1 MMKVQEVHSVRRNVV
16 WNVESSEIVE
26 SMNNWENIANV
37 LKVTPGTV
45 ATHCPQNITPVTI
58 ILPAGRR
65 SNDFATGLAFS
76 VSTVSASRLTLHG
89 RVIVTRGLT
98 GTCVNENVASIAGR
112 TVNVVGTLK
121 TRWNTVTVSITTLE
135 RGVEISNQFVSTYL
149 NILVRFHIS
158 FMIVIQMLWSFK
170 SIKCHL

>member
-1 MMKVQEVHSVRRNVV
+1 MMTVQQVYSVRRNVV
-16 WNVESSEIVE
+16 WTVESTEIVE

-45 ATHCPQNITPVTI
+45 ATHCPQNITPVMI

-76 VSTVSASRLTLHG
+76 VSTANASRLTLLG
-89 RVIVTRGLT
+89 RVIVTILT

-135 RGVEISNQFVSTYL
+135 RGV
-149 NILVRFHIS
+149 
-158 FMIVIQMLWSFK
+158 K
-170 SIKCHL
+170 